1 MLRTPLSILT
11 PLFLSLT
18 LAACS
23 HSGETS
29 LPVAPEAGSG
39 YRPGLTASEA
49 TRQMAAAAN
58 PLAAEAGREILRQ
71 GGSAIDA
78 AIAMQAVLTLVEPQ
92 SSGIGGGAFLL
103 YWDGRKVQ
111 AYDGRET
118 APAGATEQLFLRAD
132 GSPMAFEEARIG
144 GRSVGVPGV
153 LRALE
158 LAHRDHGKLAWRV
171 LFEPAIRLAR
181 EGFPLSPRLHNQL
194 VHDPFL
200 KQSPGMAALY
210 LDGQGQ
216 VKPVGTRLRNLELAD
231 TLALIARE
239 GAGALY
245 GGDLAKAIA
254 SAVQRSPNPGSL
266 NLQDLAGYRA
276 KTRTPLC
283 TDYQRWRV
291 CGMPPPAGGIT
302 VAQTLGILQ
311 ALQARDPAWAL
322 APLRP
327 VPTTLPAAQE
337 PRPEAVHLIA
347 EAERL
352 AYADRA
358 QYVADPELV
367 PVNVKGLL
375 DPAYL
380 ASRAEQVGER
390 SLGKAAPGVPPGPT
404 LAWAPDRSP
413 LRLSTSQVVAADAW
427 GGALSMT
434 TTVESY
440 FGSHL
445 MVKGFMLNNQLTDF
459 SFVPREK
466 GLPVANR
473 VEPGKRPRSTM
484 SPTLVFDRQSG
495 ELLATLGS
503 PGGSQIAGYVVK
515 TLVGLL
521 DWQLDPQAAAGLP
534 NFGSRNGPTELERGQ
549 TTPALR
555 QALEQRGHQV
565 REDEMTSGIQVIRR
579 VGSGWQGGADPRR
592 EGAALGD

>member
-1 MLRTPLSILT
+1 MRLPPSILA
-11 PLFLSLT
+11 PLLLSLT
-18 LAACS
+18 LAGCAS
-23 HSGETS
+23 SQKTA
-29 LPVAPEAGSG
+29 LPQAPEAGSG
-39 YRPGLTASEA
+39 YRAGLVASEA
-49 TRQMAAAAN
+49 GRQMAAAAN

-103 YWDGRKVQ
+103 YWDGRRVQ

-118 APAGATEQLFLRAD
+118 APAGATERLFLHAD
-132 GSPMAFEEARIG
+132 GTPMAFDEARIG

-158 LAHRDHGKLAWRV
+158 LAHRDHGKLAWQT

-200 KQSPGMAALY
+200 QQSPAMAALY
-210 LDGQGQ
+210 LDAQGQ
-216 VKPVGTRLRNLELAD
+216 VKPVGTRLRNPELAD
-231 TLALIARE
+231 TLALIAKA

-245 GGDLAKAIA
+245 RGELAQAIA
-254 SAVQRSPNPGSL
+254 TAVQGSANPGSL
-266 NLQDLAGYRA
+266 SLADLARYRA
-276 KTRTPLC
+276 KPRAPLC
-283 TDYQRWRV
+283 TDYHRWRV
-291 CGMPPPAGGIT
+291 CGMPPPAGGLT

-311 ALQARDPAWAL
+311 ALEARDPAWAL

-327 VPTTLPAAQE
+327 VPTSLPAAQE

-375 DPAYL
+375 DPGYL
-380 ASRAEQVGER
+380 ASRAQQVGER
-390 SLGKAAPGVPPGPT
+390 SLGKATPGIPPGPT

-413 LRLSTSQVVAADAW
+413 LRISTSQVVAADAW

-484 SPTLVFDRQSG
+484 SPTLVFDRDSG
-495 ELLATLGS
+495 ELVAALGS

-521 DWQLDPQAAAGLP
+521 DWQLDAQAAAGLP
-534 NFGSRNGPTELERGQ
+534 NFGSRNGPTELERGE
-549 TTPALR
+549 TTTGLR
-555 QALEQRGHQV
+555 KALEARGHEV

>member
-1 MLRTPLSILT
+1 MRTPSSICSAL
-11 PLFLSLT
+11 LLSLI
-18 LAACS
+18 LAACAS
-23 HSGETS
+23 HPETT
-29 LPVAPEAGSG
+29 LPKAPEAGSG
-39 YRPGLTASEA
+39 YRSGLVASQA
-49 TRQMAAAAN
+49 RQQMAAAAN

-103 YWDGRKVQ
+103 YWDGRQVQ

-118 APAGATEQLFLRAD
+118 APAGATEGLFLRPD
-132 GSPMAFEEARIG
+132 GTPMAFEEARIG

-158 LAHRDHGKLAWRV
+158 LAHRDHGRLAWQS
-171 LFEPAIRLAR
+171 LFAPAIRLAR

-194 VHDPFL
+194 RHDPFL
-200 KQSPGMAALY
+200 KGSPAMAALY
-210 LDGQGQ
+210 LDPRGK
-216 VKPVGTRLRNLELAD
+216 VKPVGTLLRNPELAD
-231 TLALIARE
+231 TLAVIAKE
-239 GAGALY
+239 GASALY
-245 GGDLAKAIA
+245 RGDIAEAIAKA
-254 SAVQRSPNPGSL
+254 VQQSPNPGSL
-266 NLQDLAGYRA
+266 TLQDLAGYRA
-276 KTRTPLC
+276 KARTPLC
-283 TDYQRWRV
+283 TDYRRWRI
-291 CGMPPPAGGIT
+291 CGMPPPAGGLT

-311 ALQARDPAWAL
+311 ALEARDPAWAL

-327 VPTTLPAAQE
+327 VPTPLPAGQE

-358 QYVADPELV
+358 QYVADPDRV
-367 PVNVKGLL
+367 PVNVSGLL
-375 DPAYL
+375 DGGYL
-380 ASRAEQVGER
+380 ASRAQLIGER
-390 SLGKAAPGVPPGPT
+390 SIGKAAPGTPPGPT

-459 SFVPREK
+459 SFVPREN

-484 SPTLVFDRQSG
+484 SPTLVFDRDSG
-495 ELLATLGS
+495 ALVAALGS

-521 DWQLDPQAAAGLP
+521 DWQLDAQAAAGLP

-549 TTPALR
+549 TTPGLR
-555 QALEQRGHQV
+555 KALEQRGHEV

-579 VGSGWQGGADPRR
+579 LGSGWQGGADPRR